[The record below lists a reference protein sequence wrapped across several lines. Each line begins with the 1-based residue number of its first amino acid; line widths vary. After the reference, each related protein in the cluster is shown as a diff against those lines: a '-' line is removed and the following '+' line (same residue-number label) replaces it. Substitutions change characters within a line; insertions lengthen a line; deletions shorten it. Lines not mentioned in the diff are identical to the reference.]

1 MCSTWPLRPSSVVFS
16 PRCIVPTDNYQSFR
30 VANEREPEAMV
41 RLQQQLKPETLKD
54 CQQHFADAQTQQA
67 AAAAAAAAG
76 GVAPA

>member
-1 MCSTWPLRPSSVVFS
+1 
-16 PRCIVPTDNYQSFR
+16 
-30 VANEREPEAMV
+30 MV

-67 AAAAAAAAG
+67 AAAAAG